1 MLDRLISSK
10 LLIFQALQ
18 IASTLSQLFTSYI
31 FSRASK
37 QEGDRLYFLF
47 KDHNNCYMHTNVKT
61 FLHNFYVFE
70 IAITMTNF
78 LQLCKPLQ
86 VDSEAEL
93 LANSLQ

>member
-1 MLDRLISSK
+1 
-10 LLIFQALQ
+10 
-18 IASTLSQLFTSYI
+18 
-31 FSRASK
+31 
-37 QEGDRLYFLF
+37 
-47 KDHNNCYMHTNVKT
+47 MHTNVKT